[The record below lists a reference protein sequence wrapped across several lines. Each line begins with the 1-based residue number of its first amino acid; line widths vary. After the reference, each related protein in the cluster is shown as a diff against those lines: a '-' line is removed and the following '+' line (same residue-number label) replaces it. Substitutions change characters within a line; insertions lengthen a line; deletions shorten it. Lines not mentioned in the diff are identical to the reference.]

1 MKLPVLLLIALF
13 AAIPQVAAQETAA
26 AVTRIVIAPA
36 LSATAKAVKAE
47 LSKRRASELQGAQD
61 TYFFYGGRG
70 FEPLWLNGSDDG
82 WSVNQAGRS
91 LRDALGGAADLGLD
105 PSDYALPPADLSSPE
120 QAATYDLAFTSVA
133 VHFAQDNY
141 GGRLEPRSLS
151 SNLDMPRP
159 QMAMRD
165 IFALLQEDEAA
176 SLLVGLAPEER
187 EFQTL
192 LGMLRDYEEPAA
204 TVQLG
209 EGPSMK
215 PGMDDP
221 RVPALRERLLPPASD
236 DGSTI
241 YDDALVEA
249 VEVFQ
254 AESGLVADGIL
265 GNATRQA
272 LNRGNAITRE
282 LLLVN
287 LEKWR
292 WLPRNRGTYRV
303 EVNIPEYRLWV
314 RRNGEVVHETKV
326 VVGTPK
332 NQTPIFYD
340 QIRHV
345 VVNPYWNVPSSIA
358 RGEVGPQVI
367 RDPGYLAR
375 REFELLGGDGTVLDP
390 WTVNWAAVAPGTFPF
405 LLRQKPGAL
414 NALGQVKFLFPNKH
428 DVYLHD
434 TPEKSLFGRDLRAY
448 SHGCV
453 RVENPFD
460 FAETLLA
467 DEPGFGR
474 STLEAAF
481 GPRERWFNM
490 EVKVPVFLTYFTVRI
505 DDSGKARTFAD
516 VYGHDKRIAA
526 ALSDGAEL

>member
-1 MKLPVLLLIALF
+1 MMRVTLLVLFILTTTFQVLGQDGQSPVVRVI
-13 AAIPQVAAQETAA
+13 
-26 AVTRIVIAPA
+26 IAPA
-36 LSATAKAVKAE
+36 LSDTAKAVKAE
-47 LSKRRASELQGAQD
+47 LNSQRAAGLAGAQD
-61 TYFFYGGRG
+61 AYFFYGGRG
-70 FEPLWLNGSDDG
+70 FEPLWLAVSDG
-82 WSVNQAGRS
+82 EWFLSAAGRS
-91 LRDALGGAADLGLD
+91 LLDVLEKADELGLD
-105 PSDYALPPADLSSPE
+105 PRY
-120 QAATYDLAFTSVA
+120 YDLPAPDLAAPELAAAYELAVTSA
-133 VHFAQDNY
+133 AIRFASDNY
-141 GGRLEPRSLS
+141 GGRLDPRSLS
-151 SNLDMPRP
+151 SNLDMARP
-159 QMAMRD
+159 EMPLPE
-165 IFALLQEDEAA
+165 IFALLAAEDPGP
-176 SLLVGLAPEER
+176 LLADLAPQGE
-187 EFQTL
+187 EFQAL
-192 LGMLRDYEEPAA
+192 LTMLREYEEPVEV
-204 TVQLG
+204 VQIAD
-209 EGPSMK
+209 GPSIK

-221 RVPALRERLLPPASD
+221 RVAMLRERFSLPSG
-236 DGSTI
+236 DGYPTI

-249 VEVFQ
+249 VKAFQ
-254 AESGLVADGIL
+254 AESGLIADGIL
-265 GNATRQA
+265 GTATRQA
-272 LNRGNAITRE
+272 LNRGNATTRE
-282 LLLVN
+282 QLLVN

-292 WLPRNRGTYRV
+292 WLPRDRGTYRV

-314 RRNGEVVHETKV
+314 RRDGDVVHETRV

-375 REFELLGGDGTVLDP
+375 REFELLTGDGTVLDP
-390 WTVNWAAVAPGTFPF
+390 WSVNWASVAPGTFPF

-414 NALGQVKFLFPNKH
+414 NALGRVKFLFPNKH

-434 TPEKSLFGRDLRAY
+434 TPEKSLFGRDVRAY

-460 FAETLLA
+460 FAEALLA

-474 STLEAAF
+474 STIEAAF

-505 DDSGKARTFAD
+505 GEDGKARTFAD
-516 VYGHDKRIAA
+516 IYGHDQRIAA
-526 ALSDGAEL
+526 ALPGGTDL